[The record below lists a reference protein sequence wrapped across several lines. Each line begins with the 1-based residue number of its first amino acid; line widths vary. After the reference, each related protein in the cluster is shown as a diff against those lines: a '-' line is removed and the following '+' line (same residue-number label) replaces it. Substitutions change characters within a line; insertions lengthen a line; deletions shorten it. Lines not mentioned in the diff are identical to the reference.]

1 MVYFTDE
8 NLPKITANEYD
19 ESMFSSPRDVDYDAY
34 GWQPHQSSL
43 SNYCMKPE
51 DDLDEMT
58 PEDIIKTKKKIKED
72 TDDVIKDVDD
82 ILEGLE
88 CLSKKEKKAVK
99 RVLMKRLDCIRKEFE
114 GEIEKIST
122 GMSSWIFDIETELD
136 DKLDEFKDAM
146 STLLDIEKLDYD
158 IWPKTKYR
166 KILDSKDYMS
176 DIPET
181 KSDQTLKIKLDK
193 ESLEAFLCQSHGGLE
208 NIAMITA
215 ENREFDGIENMV
227 FRIVPVEDRYKK
239 RLCAFTEADGK
250 AIADMMTDKGLVKCG
265 WIHTHPFGKTSIF
278 FSGTDVTNT
287 KEMCVFPDDYALAI
301 VVGCKYSDPISRLED
316 GNKVIDERKIE
327 WSLGSMI
334 YQKKSGNND
343 KIIRLNADT
352 KDMAMVKYDTDI
364 EIVDKDGK
372 PTEYQNVSQDNSI
385 MEDRLKSTF
394 LPGVQIGFEF
404 NQIPYEYE

>member
-8 NLPKITANEYD
+8 DLPKITAKEYD
-19 ESMFSSPRDVDYDAY
+19 ESMFSSPRDVDYDVN

-43 SNYCMKPE
+43 SNYCMTP
-51 DDLDEMT
+51 DDDTEEMT
-58 PEDIIKTKKKIKED
+58 PEEIKKNKKKIKED
-72 TDDVIKDVDD
+72 TDDVITD
-82 ILEGLE
+82 IEDALEKME
-88 CLSKKEKKAVK
+88 FLSKKEKKAVK

-114 GEIEKIST
+114 GELDKISG
-122 GMSSWIFDIETELD
+122 GMHSWILDIENELD
-136 DKLDEFKDAM
+136 DKLQEFKDAM
-146 STLLDIEKLDYD
+146 STILDIEDLDYEV
-158 IWPKTKYR
+158 WPKSWHKRTIEKT
-166 KILDSKDYMS
+166 DYMS

-181 KSDQTLKIKLDK
+181 KSDQRLKIKVDK

-327 WSLGSMI
+327 WSLGSMV

-352 KDMAMVKYDTDI
+352 KDMTMVKFDTDI
-364 EIVDKDGK
+364 EIVDSTGK
-372 PTEYQNVSQDNSI
+372 PTEYQNLSQDNSI

-394 LPGVQIGFEF
+394 LPGVQIGLEHSFE
-404 NQIPYEYE
+404 YCD